1 MKQRAPKRSR
11 SSIPKFVEIALRRH
25 PLVILARMLD
35 AIFKLASVK
44 RELGGDVVGAPW
56 RILSVRRGVLDRLPD
71 LVPMI
76 IHCGARLRFNF
87 PIKHKA
93 ARMVALGTS
102 QVGRALH
109 RSAASG
115 CGAHGPGWKISA
127 GTSKTGA
134 DHLLSC
140 LPSAEPAGAGGIQY

>member
-1 MKQRAPKRSR
+1 
-11 SSIPKFVEIALRRH
+11 
-25 PLVILARMLD
+25 
-35 AIFKLASVK
+35 
-44 RELGGDVVGAPW
+44 VVGAPW

-134 DHLLSC
+134 DHLLAC